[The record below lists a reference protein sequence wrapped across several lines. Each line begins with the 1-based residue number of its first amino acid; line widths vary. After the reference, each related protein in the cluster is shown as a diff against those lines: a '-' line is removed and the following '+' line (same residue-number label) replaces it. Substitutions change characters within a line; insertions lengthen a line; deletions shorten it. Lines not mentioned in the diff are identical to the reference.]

1 MFLDKELQQLESL
14 FIHTKKHNSN
24 VSEKDVGWHLDH
36 SLKVLIAISNA
47 LEQSNPAEYRW
58 SFNMARFF
66 VYITGSIPRGK
77 GKAPDTAQSFE
88 PVEEVVLKSQ
98 LKAAKNK
105 LESLH
110 KLPAGSYFNH
120 PYFGMLNVKQTR
132 RFMIIHTRHHLK
144 IIRDIM
150 R

>member
-14 FIHTKKHNSN
+14 FIHAKKHNSD
-24 VSEKDVGWHLDH
+24 VSEKDIGWHIDH
-36 SLKVLIAISNA
+36 SLKSLIAISNA

-77 GKAPDTAQSFE
+77 GKAPNAVQSFE
-88 PVEEVVLKSQ
+88 PVEEAVLKRQ
-98 LKAAKNK
+98 LKTAKNK

-110 KLPAGSYFNH
+110 KLPAGSYFTH
-120 PYFGMLNVKQTR
+120 PYFGMLNVKQTK
-132 RFMIIHTRHHLK
+132 RFLIIHTRHHLK